1 MSSNKIFARYFST
14 PRQIA
19 YFSIL
24 FGLVG
29 ALLFSGLTSLL
40 QHNKREADYDALTK
54 NIHHYLSNFFQ
65 ELNATVGSIQPL
77 TITDCRLVSGEL
89 TSRAAFSVNVRAFV
103 LVRHGFAY
111 CSSATG
117 PLSMA
122 MDSLIP
128 DIDLNKNNDLF
139 IMTGTPMMPGKPTIA
154 AWFKNQEVGDRGV
167 FITLN
172 ANLIP
177 YLLFTARQSNV
188 LSMAIVV
195 GDRALTTLSA
205 EVINADSLP
214 PHPTRIATLNDY
226 PIKIYLYGALWPL
239 EDIQLSVLAGLIF
252 GLFSGVLC
260 SYFLFAHM
268 RSGKEI
274 LTGIKRGQFYVVYQ
288 PVVDAQKLEMQ
299 GVEALMRW
307 EHPAAGMIPPDAF
320 IAFAEAQQLIVPLTR
335 HLFTL
340 VARDAQQLQNV
351 LPPGAKLGINLA
363 PSHLHAPTFKEDIIA
378 FAASLPPR
386 HFKIV
391 FEITERDMLKEKEA
405 TGLFCW
411 LHEQGFEIAIDD
423 FGTGHSALIYLQRFT
438 LDYLKIDRGFVNSI
452 GMETVTAPVLDAVLT
467 LARRLDM
474 TTVAEGVETREQAKW
489 LIERGVNYLQGYY
502 FSRPLTLTQL
512 LSWDRPQ
519 DSHNVLKGIH

>member
-1 MSSNKIFARYFST
+1 MSSKNIFSRCFFT

-29 ALLFSGLTSLL
+29 ALLFSGLTGLL
-40 QHNKREADYDALTK
+40 LHNKREAEYDLLTK
-54 NIHHYLSNFFQ
+54 DIRHYLSTFFQ
-65 ELNATVGSIQPL
+65 ELHVAVDSVQPL
-77 TITDCRLVSGEL
+77 TVADCRLVSGEL
-89 TSRAAFSVNVRAFV
+89 TSRAAFNVNVRAFV
-103 LVRHGFAY
+103 LIRHGVAY

-117 PLSMA
+117 RLHMPMN
-122 MDSLIP
+122 SLIP
-128 DIDLNKNNDLF
+128 GIDLNKNNDLF
-139 IMTGTPMMPGKPTIA
+139 IMNGTPMMPGKPTIA
-154 AWFKNQEVGDRGV
+154 AWFKNQEVGERGV

-177 YLLFTARQSNV
+177 YLLFTARQSDV
-188 LSMAIVV
+188 LSMAIVIE
-195 GDRALTTLSA
+195 GKALTTLSPG
-205 EVINADSLP
+205 VVNTDSLP
-214 PHPTRIATLNDY
+214 PHPTRIAALTDY
-226 PIKIYLYGALWPL
+226 PIKIYLYGSLWPL
-239 EDIQLSVLAGLIF
+239 EDIQFSILAGLIF
-252 GLFSGVLC
+252 GLFSGVLG
-260 SYFLFAHM
+260 SYFLFARM

-274 LTGIKRGQFYVVYQ
+274 LTGIKRGQFHVVYQ

-299 GVEALMRW
+299 GVEALLRW
-307 EHPAAGMIPPDAF
+307 EHPTAGAIPPDAF

-335 HLFTL
+335 HLFAL
-340 VARDAQQLQNV
+340 VARDARQLQNI

-363 PSHLHAPTFKEDIIA
+363 PGHLHAPMFKEDIMA
-378 FAASLPPR
+378 FAASLPPQ
-386 HFKIV
+386 HFKLV

-405 TGLFCW
+405 MGLFCW
-411 LHEQGFEIAIDD
+411 LHKRGFEIAIDD

-452 GMETVTAPVLDAVLT
+452 GMETVTTPVLDAVLT
-467 LARRLDM
+467 LAKRLDM

-512 LSWDRPQ
+512 MNWNQPQ
-519 DSHNVLKGIH
+519 GSHNVLKDSH

>member
-1 MSSNKIFARYFST
+1 MSSKTIFARYFST

-29 ALLFSGLTSLL
+29 ALLFSGLTGLVLHS
-40 QHNKREADYDALTK
+40 KREADYDLLTK
-54 NIHHYLSNFFQ
+54 DIRHYLSTFFHD
-65 ELNATVGSIQPL
+65 LNTTVESIQPL
-77 TITDCRLVSGEL
+77 TVADCRLVNGEL
-89 TSRAAFSVNVRAFV
+89 TARAAFNVNVRTFV
-103 LVRHGFAY
+103 LVSHGVAY

-117 PLSMA
+117 AMSME
-122 MDSLIP
+122 MDSIIP
-128 DIDLNKNNDLF
+128 GIDLNKFNDFF

-154 AWFKNQEVGDRGV
+154 AWFKSQQMGERGV
-167 FITLN
+167 FVTLN

-177 YLLFTARQSNV
+177 YLLFTARQSDIQ
-188 LSMAIVV
+188 SMAIVV
-195 GDRALTTLSA
+195 GDRALTTLSP
-205 EVINADSLP
+205 EVVNTDSLA
-214 PHPTRIATLNDY
+214 PHPTRIAALSDY

-239 EDIQLSVLAGLIF
+239 QDLQFVR
-252 GLFSGVLC
+252 
-260 SYFLFAHM
+260 M

-299 GVEALMRW
+299 GMEALMRW
-307 EHPAAGMIPPDAF
+307 EHPTAGMIPPDAF
-320 IAFAEAQQLIVPLTR
+320 IAIAEAQQLIVPLTR

-340 VARDAQQLQNV
+340 IARDARQLQNV

-363 PSHLHAPTFKEDIIA
+363 PSHLHAPSFKEDIMA
-378 FAASLPPR
+378 FAASLPPQYFR
-386 HFKIV
+386 IV

-405 TGLFCW
+405 MNLFFW

-423 FGTGHSALIYLQRFT
+423 FGTGHSALIYLQRFK

-452 GMETVTAPVLDAVLT
+452 GMETVTTPVLDAVLT
-467 LARRLDM
+467 LAKRLNM
-474 TTVAEGVETREQAKW
+474 ATVAEGVETPEQAKW

-512 LSWDRPQ
+512 LSRRQPQ
-519 DSHNVLKGIH
+519 ENHNLLKDIH

>member
-1 MSSNKIFARYFST
+1 MSSKNIFARYFST

-19 YFSIL
+19 YFSIV
-24 FGLVG
+24 FGLAI
-29 ALLFSGLTSLL
+29 ALLFSGLTSLGL
-40 QHNKREADYDALTK
+40 HNKREADYDVLTTETR
-54 NIHHYLSNFFQ
+54 HYLSSFFY
-65 ELNATVGSIQPL
+65 ELNAAVDSIQPL
-77 TITDCRLVSGEL
+77 TIADCRLVSGEL
-89 TSRAAFSVNVRAFV
+89 TSRAAFTVNVRALV
-103 LVRHGFAY
+103 LVRHGVAY

-117 PLSMA
+117 PLNMA
-122 MDSLIP
+122 MNSLIP
-128 DIDLNKNNDLF
+128 GIDLNKNNDLF
-139 IMTGTPMMPGKPTIA
+139 IMSGTPMMPGKPTIA
-154 AWFKNQEVGDRGV
+154 AWFKNQEVGERGV

-172 ANLIP
+172 ANLMP
-177 YLLFTARQSNV
+177 YLLFTARQSDV

-195 GDRALTTLSA
+195 GDRALTTLSP
-205 EVINADSLP
+205 EVVNTNSLP
-214 PHPTRIATLNDY
+214 PRPTRIAAINDY

-260 SYFLFAHM
+260 SYFLFVRM

-299 GVEALMRW
+299 GIEALLRW
-307 EHPAAGMIPPDAF
+307 EHPAAGIIPPDAF

-335 HLFTL
+335 HLFAL

-351 LPPGAKLGINLA
+351 LPAGAKLGINLA
-363 PSHLHAPTFKEDIIA
+363 PSHLHAPTFKEDIMA
-378 FAASLPPR
+378 FAASLPAH

-405 TGLFCW
+405 MNLFLW
-411 LHEQGFEIAIDD
+411 LHQQGFEIAIDD

-452 GMETVTAPVLDAVLT
+452 GMETVTTPVLDAVLT
-467 LARRLDM
+467 LAKRLDM

-512 LSWDRPQ
+512 LSWSQ
-519 DSHNVLKGIH
+519 SQEGYNFLKEIH